1 MYKMYMLAR
10 RSIDTFAYA
19 NAREDVLAG
28 SRRVT
33 GAGAGL
39 ADSRSPDRRTSR
51 PNSAI
56 VPYPGVARL

>member
-1 MYKMYMLAR
+1 MYMLAR
-10 RSIDTFAYA
+10 GSIDTFAYA

-28 SRRVT
+28 STHIT

>member
-1 MYKMYMLAR
+1 MYMLVR
-10 RSIDTFAYA
+10 RSLDTFAYA

-28 SRRVT
+28 SVHVT

-39 ADSRSPDRRTSR
+39 ADSRSPDRRTNR
-51 PNSAI
+51 LNSAI